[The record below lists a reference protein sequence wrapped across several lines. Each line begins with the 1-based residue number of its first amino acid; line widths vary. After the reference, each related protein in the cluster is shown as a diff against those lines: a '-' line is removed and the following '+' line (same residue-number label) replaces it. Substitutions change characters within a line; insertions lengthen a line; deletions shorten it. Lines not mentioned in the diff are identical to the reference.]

1 MRINVPLPSSP
12 DNGWLPLTSL
22 AGEQSTT
29 NATSGSIIS
38 ADAFAPRNPTSS

>member
-12 DNGWLPLTSL
+12 DNGWFPLTSL
-22 AGEQSTT
+22 AGEQSMAT
-29 NATSGSIIS
+29 NVGVYHL

>member
-22 AGEQSTT
+22 AGEQSIQMQRR
-29 NATSGSIIS
+29 SIIS